1 VAGGAAGA
9 HAGVAAGSA
18 AAMSTLIIEIVV
30 VWLAAI
36 LIGMPLYASMA
47 LAACAFVL
55 VNGLSPSIVPQK
67 MTQAMNSFPLVA
79 APLFILMG
87 NLLGA
92 AKLTDRIV
100 RFATSL
106 VGALRGGY
114 AHASILSSMIFAGM
128 VGSAVADA
136 AGTGAVEVR
145 AMKKAGYRPETA
157 AAISAAAATI
167 GPIIPPSLPMVI
179 YGVSADTSIGR
190 LFLAGVIP
198 GVLMGVSLMVMVA
211 IIAPRQG
218 LPRHAFGGFAA
229 IWSAFKGAFFALLA
243 PVILLGGMFSG
254 LFTPTEAAAVADI
267 YALFLGFVVYRTLHL
282 KDLPAILINT
292 AETTG
297 IVMVLV
303 MVAGAL
309 GWCMSISRIPQTL
322 APMMVAAIHQP
333 LVFLLVSNIILLVI
347 GCFMEAL
354 AALLILVPILVP
366 AAIGFGID
374 PVQFGLIMIFNLIL
388 GTIHP
393 PIGVV
398 LFVMARIADV
408 TFEQISRAILPWLV
422 PLLVV
427 LAAITVWP
435 PLTLW
440 LPGLV
445 MGGK

>member
-1 VAGGAAGA
+1 MN
-9 HAGVAAGSA
+9 H
-18 AAMSTLIIEIVV
+18 LILEIVV

-36 LIGMPLYASMA
+36 LAGLPLFASMG
-47 LAACAFVL
+47 LAAFAFVAFS
-55 VNGLSPSIVPQK
+55 GLSPSIVPQK
-67 MTQAMNSFPLVA
+67 MAQAMNSFPLVA

-87 NLLGA
+87 NILGA

-106 VGALRGGY
+106 VGSLRGGY

-179 YGVSADTSIGR
+179 YGVSADVSIGR
-190 LFLAGVIP
+190 LFLAGFVP
-198 GVLMGVSLMVMVA
+198 GVLMGLSLMMMVA

-218 LPRHAFGGFAA
+218 LPRHAFAGLCDV
-229 IWSAFKGAFFALLA
+229 WVAFKGAAWALLA

-254 LFTPTEAAAVADI
+254 LFTPTEAAAVADL
-267 YALFLGFVVYRTLHL
+267 YALFLGFVVYRTLSV
-282 KDLPAILINT
+282 KELPAILINT

-303 MVAGAL
+303 MAAGAL
-309 GWCMSISRIPQTL
+309 GWCMSISRVPQTV
-322 APMMVAAIHQP
+322 APALVAAIHQP
-333 LVFLLVSNIILLVI
+333 LVFLLASNVILLVV
-347 GCFMEAL
+347 GCFMETL
-354 AALLILVPILVP
+354 AALLILIPILVP

-398 LFVMARIADV
+398 LFVMSRIADI

-427 LAAITVWP
+427 LVLITVWP
-435 PLTLW
+435 ALTLW
-440 LPGLV
+440 LPNLV
-445 MGGK
+445 MNK

>member
-1 VAGGAAGA
+1 MI
-9 HAGVAAGSA
+9 HL
-18 AAMSTLIIEIVV
+18 MLEIVG
-30 VWLAAI
+30 VWLIAI
-36 LIGMPLYASMA
+36 LMGMPLFASMG
-47 LAACAFVL
+47 LAAFAFV
-55 VNGLSPSIVPQK
+55 VFSGLSPSIVPQK
-67 MTQAMNSFPLVA
+67 MAQAMNSFPLVA

-106 VGALRGGY
+106 VGSLRGGY

-157 AAISAAAATI
+157 AAISAD
-167 GPIIPPSLPMVI
+167 V
-179 YGVSADTSIGR
+179 SIGR

-198 GVLMGVSLMVMVA
+198 GVLMGLSLMALVA

-218 LPRHAFGGFAA
+218 LPRHAFGGLSDVW
-229 IWSAFKGAFFALLA
+229 IAFKESVWALMTPA
-243 PVILLGGMFSG
+243 ILLGGMFSG
-254 LFTPTEAAAVADI
+254 LFTPTEAAAVACL
-267 YALFLGFVVYRTLHL
+267 YALFLGFVVYRTLSL
-282 KDLPAILINT
+282 KDLPAILINS

-297 IVMVLV
+297 IVAVLV

-322 APMMVAAIHQP
+322 APAIVAAIHEP
-333 LVFLLVSNIILLVI
+333 VVFLLVSNLVLLAV

-354 AALLILVPILVP
+354 AAMLILIPILVP
-366 AAIGFGID
+366 ASISFGID
-374 PVQFGLIMIFNLIL
+374 SVQFGLIMIFNLIL

-398 LFVMARIADV
+398 LFVMARIAEV
-408 TFEQISRAILPWLV
+408 SFEQISRAILPWLV
-422 PLLVV
+422 PLLIV
-427 LAAITVWP
+427 LVAITVWP

-440 LPGLV
+440 LPTLV
-445 MGGK
+445 MNK

>member
-1 VAGGAAGA
+1 
-9 HAGVAAGSA
+9 
-18 AAMSTLIIEIVV
+18 MNQLMLEIVG
-30 VWLAAI
+30 VWLVAI
-36 LIGMPLYASMA
+36 LLGLPLFVSMG
-47 LAACAFVL
+47 LAAFAFVIFG
-55 VNGLSPSIVPQK
+55 GLSPSIVPQK
-67 MTQAMNSFPLVA
+67 MAQAINSFPIVA

-87 NLLGA
+87 NILGA

-179 YGVSADTSIGR
+179 YGVSADASIGR

-198 GVLMGVSLMVMVA
+198 GVLMGLSLMTLVA

-218 LPRHAFGGFAA
+218 LRRHAFGGMRE
-229 IWSAFKGAFFALLA
+229 IWAAFKDSVWALLA

-254 LFTPTEAAAVADI
+254 VFTPTEAAAVADL
-267 YALFLGFVVYRTLHL
+267 YALFLGFVVYRTLRV
-282 KDLPAILINT
+282 KDIPAILINT

-309 GWCMSISRIPQTL
+309 GWCMSISRIPQTV
-322 APMMVAAIHQP
+322 APALVAAIHQP
-333 LVFLLVSNIILLVI
+333 LVFLFATNIILLVV

-354 AALLILVPILVP
+354 AAMLILIPILVP
-366 AAIGFGID
+366 AAVSFGID

-398 LFVMARIADV
+398 LFVMSRIAEV
-408 TFEQISRAILPWLV
+408 TFEQISRAILPWLA
-422 PLLVV
+422 PLLIV
-427 LAAITVWP
+427 LLAITVWP
-435 PLTLW
+435 ALTLG
-440 LPGLV
+440 LPALL
-445 MGGK
+445 MNK

>member
-1 VAGGAAGA
+1 MI
-9 HAGVAAGSA
+9 HL
-18 AAMSTLIIEIVV
+18 MIEIVV
-30 VWLAAI
+30 VWLVAI
-36 LIGMPLYASMA
+36 LMGMPLFASMGLAA
-47 LAACAFVL
+47 LAFV
-55 VNGLSPSIVPQK
+55 GFSSLSPSIVPQK
-67 MTQAMNSFPLVA
+67 MAQAMNSFPLVA

-106 VGALRGGY
+106 VGSLRGGY

-179 YGVSADTSIGR
+179 YGVSADASIGR

-198 GVLMGVSLMVMVA
+198 GVLMGLSLMTLVA

-218 LPRHAFGGFAA
+218 LPRHSFGGLCDVWIALKES
-229 IWSAFKGAFFALLA
+229 WWALLT

-254 LFTPTEAAAVADI
+254 LVTPTEAAAVACLW
-267 YALFLGFVVYRTLHL
+267 ALFLGFVVYRTLSI
-282 KDLPAILINT
+282 KDLPAILLNT

-297 IVMVLV
+297 IVAVLV

-322 APMMVAAIHQP
+322 APATVAAIHEP
-333 LVFLLVSNIILLVI
+333 IVFLLVSNVILLAV

-354 AALLILVPILVP
+354 AAMLILIPILVP
-366 AAIGFGID
+366 AAISFGID

-398 LFVMARIADV
+398 LFVMSRIAEV

-422 PLLVV
+422 PLLIV
-427 LAAITVWP
+427 LLAITVWP

-440 LPGLV
+440 LPGL
-445 MGGK
+445 MMNK

>member
-1 VAGGAAGA
+1 MGVPLFASMGLAAFA
-9 HAGVAAGSA
+9 
-18 AAMSTLIIEIVV
+18 IVV
-30 VWLAAI
+30 FSGLA
-36 LIGMPLYASMA
+36 
-47 LAACAFVL
+47 
-55 VNGLSPSIVPQK
+55 PSIVPQK
-67 MTQAMNSFPLVA
+67 MAQAMNSFPLVA

-114 AHASILSSMIFAGM
+114 AHASILSSMTFAGM

-179 YGVSADTSIGR
+179 YGVSADVSIGR

-198 GVLMGVSLMVMVA
+198 GVLMGLSLMTLVA

-218 LPRHAFGGFAA
+218 LPRHAFGGLSD
-229 IWSAFKGAFFALLA
+229 IWIAFKESVWALLT

-254 LFTPTEAAAVADI
+254 LFTPTEAAAVACL
-267 YALFLGFVVYRTLHL
+267 YALFLGFVVYRTLSL

-297 IVMVLV
+297 IVAVLV

-309 GWCMSISRIPQTL
+309 GWCMSISRIPQTV
-322 APMMVAAIHQP
+322 APAIVAAIHEP
-333 LVFLLVSNIILLVI
+333 LVFLSVSNLVLLAV

-354 AALLILVPILVP
+354 AAMLILIPILVP
-366 AAIGFGID
+366 AAISFGID

-393 PIGVV
+393 PVGVV
-398 LFVMARIADV
+398 LFVMARIAEV
-408 TFEQISRAILPWLV
+408 SFEQISRAILPWLV
-422 PLLVV
+422 PLLIV
-427 LAAITVWP
+427 LVAITVWP

-440 LPGLV
+440 LPTLV
-445 MGGK
+445 MNK

>member
-1 VAGGAAGA
+1 
-9 HAGVAAGSA
+9 
-18 AAMSTLIIEIVV
+18 MSGHLIVDIVV

-36 LIGMPLYASMA
+36 LIGLPLYASMGLAA
-47 LAACAFVL
+47 LAFVIGT
-55 VNGLSPSIVPQK
+55 GLSPTIVPQK
-67 MTQAMNSFPLVA
+67 MAQAMNSFPLVA

-92 AKLTDRIV
+92 ATLTDRIV
-100 RFATSL
+100 RFATSV

-179 YGVSADTSIGR
+179 YGVGADASVGR
-190 LFLAGVIP
+190 LFLAGLIP
-198 GVLMGVSLMVMVA
+198 GVLMGISLMIMVA

-218 LPRHAFGGFAA
+218 LPRHAFGGLGDV
-229 IWSAFKGAFFALLA
+229 WDAFKGAFFALLA

-254 LFTPTEAAAVADI
+254 LFTPTEAAAVADL
-267 YALFLGFVVYRTLHL
+267 YALFLGFVVYRTLRVA
-282 KDLPAILINT
+282 DLPAILVNT

-297 IVMVLV
+297 IVAVLV

-309 GWCMSISRIPQTL
+309 GWCMSLIPQTV
-322 APMMVAAIHQP
+322 APALVATIHEP
-333 LVFLLVSNIILLVI
+333 LVFLLAVNLLLLVV
-347 GCFMEAL
+347 GCFMEVL
-354 AALLILVPILVP
+354 AAMLILIPILVP

-398 LFVMARIADV
+398 LFVMARIAEV

-427 LAAITVWP
+427 LVAITVWP

-440 LPGLV
+440 LPNLL
-445 MGGK
+445 MSK

>member
-1 VAGGAAGA
+1 MI
-9 HAGVAAGSA
+9 HL
-18 AAMSTLIIEIVV
+18 MIEIVV
-30 VWLAAI
+30 VWLVAI
-36 LIGMPLYASMA
+36 LMGMPLFASMGLAA
-47 LAACAFVL
+47 LAFV
-55 VNGLSPSIVPQK
+55 VFSGLSPSIVPQK
-67 MTQAMNSFPLVA
+67 MAQAMNSFPLVA

-106 VGALRGGY
+106 VGSLRGGY

-179 YGVSADTSIGR
+179 YGVSADASIGR

-198 GVLMGVSLMVMVA
+198 GVLMGLSLMTLVA

-218 LPRHAFGGFAA
+218 LPRHSFGGLCDVWVALKES
-229 IWSAFKGAFFALLA
+229 WWALLT

-254 LFTPTEAAAVADI
+254 LVTPTEAAAVACLW
-267 YALFLGFVVYRTLHL
+267 ALFLGFVVYRTLSI
-282 KDLPAILINT
+282 KDLPAILLNT

-297 IVMVLV
+297 IVAVLV

-322 APMMVAAIHQP
+322 APAIVAAIHEP
-333 LVFLLVSNIILLVI
+333 LVFLLVSNVILLAV

-354 AALLILVPILVP
+354 AAMLILIPILVP
-366 AAIGFGID
+366 AAISFGID

-398 LFVMARIADV
+398 LFVMSRIAEV

-422 PLLVV
+422 PLLIV
-427 LAAITVWP
+427 LMAITVWP

-440 LPGLV
+440 LPGL
-445 MGGK
+445 MMNK

>member
-1 VAGGAAGA
+1 
-9 HAGVAAGSA
+9 
-18 AAMSTLIIEIVV
+18 
-30 VWLAAI
+30 
-36 LIGMPLYASMA
+36 
-47 LAACAFVL
+47 
-55 VNGLSPSIVPQK
+55 
-67 MTQAMNSFPLVA
+67 
-79 APLFILMG
+79 
-87 NLLGA
+87 
-92 AKLTDRIV
+92 
-100 RFATSL
+100 
-106 VGALRGGY
+106 
-114 AHASILSSMIFAGM
+114 
-128 VGSAVADA
+128 
-136 AGTGAVEVR
+136 
-145 AMKKAGYRPETA
+145 
-157 AAISAAAATI
+157 
-167 GPIIPPSLPMVI
+167 
-179 YGVSADTSIGR
+179 
-190 LFLAGVIP
+190 
-198 GVLMGVSLMVMVA
+198 MVA

-218 LPRHAFGGFAA
+218 LTRHAFGGLCN
-229 IWSAFKGAFFALLA
+229 IWDAFKEAVWALLA

-282 KDLPAILINT
+282 KDMPAILINT

-309 GWCMSISRIPQTL
+309 GWCMSISRIPQSL
-322 APMMVAAIHQP
+322 APAMVAAIHEP
-333 LVFLLVSNIILLVI
+333 LVFLVVSNLILLVI

-354 AALLILVPILVP
+354 AALLILIPILVP

-398 LFVMARIADV
+398 LFVMSRIAEV

-422 PLLVV
+422 PLLLV

-440 LPGLV
+440 LPGAV
-445 MGGK
+445 MGAK

>member
-1 VAGGAAGA
+1 MI
-9 HAGVAAGSA
+9 HL
-18 AAMSTLIIEIVV
+18 MIEIVV
-30 VWLAAI
+30 VWLVAI
-36 LIGMPLYASMA
+36 LMGMPLFASMGLAA
-47 LAACAFVL
+47 LAFV
-55 VNGLSPSIVPQK
+55 VFSGLSPSIVPQK
-67 MTQAMNSFPLVA
+67 MAQAMNSFPLVA

-106 VGALRGGY
+106 VGSLRGGY

-179 YGVSADTSIGR
+179 YGVSADASIGR

-198 GVLMGVSLMVMVA
+198 GVLMGLSLMALVA

-218 LPRHAFGGFAA
+218 LPRHSFGGLCDVWIALKES
-229 IWSAFKGAFFALLA
+229 IWALLT

-254 LFTPTEAAAVADI
+254 LVTPTEAAAVACLW
-267 YALFLGFVVYRTLHL
+267 ALFLGFVVYRTLSI
-282 KDLPAILINT
+282 KDLPAILLNT

-297 IVMVLV
+297 IVAVLV

-322 APMMVAAIHQP
+322 APAIVAAIHEP
-333 LVFLLVSNIILLVI
+333 LVFLLVSNVILLAV

-354 AALLILVPILVP
+354 AAMLILIPILVP
-366 AAIGFGID
+366 AAISFGID

-398 LFVMARIADV
+398 LFVMARIADI

-422 PLLVV
+422 PLLIV
-427 LAAITVWP
+427 LLAITVWP

-440 LPGLV
+440 LPALL
-445 MGGK
+445 MNK

>member
-1 VAGGAAGA
+1 MN
-9 HAGVAAGSA
+9 H
-18 AAMSTLIIEIVV
+18 LILEIVA
-30 VWLAAI
+30 VWLVAI
-36 LIGMPLYASMA
+36 LIGLPLFASMG
-47 LAACAFVL
+47 LAAFAYVML
-55 VNGLSPSIVPQK
+55 SGLSPSIVPQK
-67 MTQAMNSFPLVA
+67 MAQAMNSFPLVA

-100 RFATSL
+100 RFATSI
-106 VGALRGGY
+106 VGSLRGGY

-179 YGVSADTSIGR
+179 YGVTADVSIGR
-190 LFLAGVIP
+190 LFLAGFVP
-198 GVLMGVSLMVMVA
+198 GVLMGLSLMVMVA

-218 LPRHAFGGFAA
+218 LPRHAFGG
-229 IWSAFKGAFFALLA
+229 IREVWIAFKGAAWALLA

-254 LFTPTEAAAVADI
+254 LCTPTEAAAVADV
-267 YALFLGFVVYRTLHL
+267 YALFLGFVVYRTLRV
-282 KDLPAILINT
+282 KELPAILINT

-297 IVMVLV
+297 IVMLLV

-309 GWCMSISRIPQTL
+309 GWCMSISRIPQTV
-322 APMMVAAIHQP
+322 APALVAAIHQP
-333 LVFLLVSNIILLVI
+333 LVFLLASNVILLVV
-347 GCFMEAL
+347 GCFMETL

-398 LFVMARIADV
+398 LFVMARIADIS
-408 TFEQISRAILPWLV
+408 FETISRAILPWLV
-422 PLLVV
+422 PLLIV
-427 LAAITVWP
+427 LLAITVWP
-435 PLTLW
+435 SLTLW
-440 LPGLV
+440 LPNLV
-445 MGGK
+445 MHK

>member
-1 VAGGAAGA
+1 
-9 HAGVAAGSA
+9 
-18 AAMSTLIIEIVV
+18 MIQLMLEIVG
-30 VWLAAI
+30 VWLIAI
-36 LIGMPLYASMA
+36 LIGMPLFASMG
-47 LAACAFVL
+47 LAAFAFVIFS
-55 VNGLSPSIVPQK
+55 GLSPSIVPQK
-67 MTQAMNSFPLVA
+67 MAQAMNSFPLVA

-106 VGALRGGY
+106 VGSLRGGY

-179 YGVSADTSIGR
+179 YGVSADVSIGR

-198 GVLMGVSLMVMVA
+198 GVLMGLSLMTLVA

-218 LPRHAFGGFAA
+218 LPRHAFGGLSD
-229 IWSAFKGAFFALLA
+229 IWIAFKESVWALLT

-254 LFTPTEAAAVADI
+254 LFTPTEAAAVACL
-267 YALFLGFVVYRTLHL
+267 YALFLGFVVYRTLSL
-282 KDLPAILINT
+282 KDLPAILINS

-297 IVMVLV
+297 IVAVLV

-309 GWCMSISRIPQTL
+309 GWCMSISRIPQTV
-322 APMMVAAIHQP
+322 APAIVAAIHEP
-333 LVFLLVSNIILLVI
+333 LVFLFVSNLVLLAV

-354 AALLILVPILVP
+354 AAMLILIPILVP
-366 AAIGFGID
+366 AAISFGID

-398 LFVMARIADV
+398 LFVMARIAEV
-408 TFEQISRAILPWLV
+408 SFEQISRAILPWLV
-422 PLLVV
+422 PLLIV
-427 LAAITVWP
+427 LVAITVWP

-440 LPGLV
+440 LPTLV
-445 MGGK
+445 MNK

>member
-1 VAGGAAGA
+1 
-9 HAGVAAGSA
+9 
-18 AAMSTLIIEIVV
+18 MLEIVGA
-30 VWLAAI
+30 WLAGI
-36 LIGMPLYASMA
+36 LLGLPLFASMG
-47 LAACAFVL
+47 LAAFAFVL
-55 VNGLSPSIVPQK
+55 LGGLSGAIVPQK
-67 MTQAMNSFPLVA
+67 MAQAMNSFPIVA

-87 NLLGA
+87 NILGA
-92 AKLTDRIV
+92 ARLTDRIV

-179 YGVSADTSIGR
+179 YGVSADASIGR
-190 LFLAGVIP
+190 LFLAGVVP
-198 GVLMGVSLMVMVA
+198 GVLMGVSLMIMVA

-218 LPRHAFGGFAA
+218 LPRHAFGGMRD
-229 IWSAFKGAFFALLA
+229 IWTSFRGAFFALLT

-254 LFTPTEAAAVADI
+254 MFTPTEAAAVADL
-267 YALFLGFVVYRTLHL
+267 YALVLGFVVYRTLRF
-282 KDLPAILINT
+282 KDLSAILVNT

-303 MVAGAL
+303 MAAGAL

-322 APMMVAAIHQP
+322 APAMVAAIHEP
-333 LVFLLVSNIILLVI
+333 LVFLFASNVILLLV
-347 GCFMEAL
+347 GCFMETL
-354 AALLILVPILVP
+354 AALLILIPILVP
-366 AAIGFGID
+366 AAVGFGID

-398 LFVMARIADV
+398 LFVMSRIAEV
-408 TFEQISRAILPWLV
+408 TFEKISRAILPWLV
-422 PLLVV
+422 PLLLV
-427 LAAITVWP
+427 LVAITVWP

-440 LPGLV
+440 LPGVV
-445 MGGK
+445 MGAK

>member
-1 VAGGAAGA
+1 MTHLMV
-9 HAGVAAGSA
+9 
-18 AAMSTLIIEIVV
+18 EIVV
-30 VWLAAI
+30 VWLVVI
-36 LIGMPLYASMA
+36 LMGFPLFASMG
-47 LAACAFVL
+47 LAAFAFVL
-55 VNGLSPSIVPQK
+55 LSGLSGAIVPQK
-67 MTQAMNSFPLVA
+67 MAQAMNSFPIVA

-87 NLLGA
+87 SILGA
-92 AKLTDRIV
+92 SQLTDRIV

-106 VGALRGGY
+106 VGSLRGGY

-157 AAISAAAATI
+157 AAISSAAATI

-179 YGVSADTSIGR
+179 YGVSADASIGR

-198 GVLMGVSLMVMVA
+198 GVLMGVSLMIMVA

-218 LPRHAFGGFAA
+218 LPRHAFGGLRDV
-229 IWSAFKGAFFALLA
+229 WLAFKGAVWALMT

-254 LFTPTEAAAVADI
+254 WFTPTEAAAVADI
-267 YALFLGFVVYRTLHL
+267 YALFLGFVVYRTLRI

-322 APMMVAAIHQP
+322 APMMVAAIHSP
-333 LVFLLVSNIILLVI
+333 LLFLFASNIILLVV

-354 AALLILVPILVP
+354 AALLILIPILVP
-366 AAIGFGID
+366 AAISFGID

-408 TFEQISRAILPWLV
+408 TFEKLSRAILPWLV
-422 PLLVV
+422 PLLIV
-427 LAAITVWP
+427 LAAITIWP

-440 LPGLV
+440 LPGVV
-445 MGGK
+445 MGAK

>member
-1 VAGGAAGA
+1 MI
-9 HAGVAAGSA
+9 HL
-18 AAMSTLIIEIVV
+18 MIEIVV
-30 VWLAAI
+30 VWLVAI
-36 LIGMPLYASMA
+36 LMGMPLFASMGLAA
-47 LAACAFVL
+47 LAFVTFS
-55 VNGLSPSIVPQK
+55 GLSPSIVPQK
-67 MTQAMNSFPLVA
+67 MAQAMNSFPLVA

-106 VGALRGGY
+106 VGSLRGGY

-179 YGVSADTSIGR
+179 YGVSADASIGR

-198 GVLMGVSLMVMVA
+198 GVLMGLSLMTLVA

-218 LPRHAFGGFAA
+218 LPRHSFGGLCDV
-229 IWSAFKGAFFALLA
+229 WLALKESWWALMT

-254 LFTPTEAAAVADI
+254 LFTPTEAAAVACLW
-267 YALFLGFVVYRTLHL
+267 ALFLGFVVYRTLSV
-282 KDLPAILINT
+282 KDLPAILLNT

-297 IVMVLV
+297 IVAVLV

-309 GWCMSISRIPQTL
+309 GWCMSISRIPQTA
-322 APMMVAAIHQP
+322 APAIVAAIHEP
-333 LVFLLVSNIILLVI
+333 LVFLFVSNLVLLAV

-354 AALLILVPILVP
+354 AAMLILIPILVP
-366 AAIGFGID
+366 AAISFGID

-398 LFVMARIADV
+398 LFVMARIAEV

-422 PLLVV
+422 PLLIV

-445 MGGK
+445 MNK

>member
-1 VAGGAAGA
+1 
-9 HAGVAAGSA
+9 
-18 AAMSTLIIEIVV
+18 MLEILG

-36 LIGMPLYASMA
+36 LLGLPLYASMGI
-47 LAACAFVL
+47 AAFAFVL
-55 VNGLSPSIVPQK
+55 LGGLAGSIVPQK
-67 MTQAMNSFPLVA
+67 MAQAMNSFPLVA

-87 NLLGA
+87 NILGA
-92 AKLTDRIV
+92 SKLTDRIV
-100 RFATSL
+100 RFASSI
-106 VGALRGGY
+106 VGSLRGGY

-145 AMKKAGYRPETA
+145 AMKRAGYRPETA
-157 AAISAAAATI
+157 AAISSAAATI

-179 YGVSADTSIGR
+179 YGVSADASIGK

-198 GVLMGVSLMVMVA
+198 GVLMGLALMAMVA
-211 IIAPRQG
+211 FIAPRQG
-218 LPRHAFGGFAA
+218 LPRHAFGGLCEV
-229 IWSAFKGAFFALLA
+229 WRAFRDAFWALLA

-254 LFTPTEAAAVADI
+254 HFTPTEAAAVADL
-267 YALFLGFVVYRTLHL
+267 YALFLGFVVYRTLRV
-282 KDLPAILINT
+282 KDLPAILVNA

-309 GWCMSISRIPQTL
+309 GWCMSISRIPQTM
-322 APMMVAAIHQP
+322 APAIVAAIHEP
-333 LVFLLVSNIILLVI
+333 LVFLLVSNVILLVI
-347 GCFMEAL
+347 GCFMETL
-354 AALLILVPILVP
+354 AALLILIPILVP

-398 LFVMARIADV
+398 LFVMGRIADV
-408 TFEQISRAILPWLV
+408 TYEQISRAILPWLV
-422 PLLVV
+422 PLLIV
-427 LAAITVWP
+427 LIAITVWP
-435 PLTLW
+435 SMTLW
-440 LPGLV
+440 LPTVV
-445 MGGK
+445 MGKG